1 MTTSFANFVRG
12 RFLHAARANASGL
25 LLAAVC
31 AVQLPWIAVSVARGR
46 LVGVDRPDR
55 LALAVALPLAACCLT
70 EWLLRLTVLS
80 GS

>member
-25 LLAAVC
+25 LLAVVC

-46 LVGVDRPDR
+46 LVGVRRPDR
-55 LALAVALPLAACCLT
+55 LALAVALPLAAFCLT
-70 EWLLRLTVLS
+70 EWVLRLTLFA
-80 GS
+80 G